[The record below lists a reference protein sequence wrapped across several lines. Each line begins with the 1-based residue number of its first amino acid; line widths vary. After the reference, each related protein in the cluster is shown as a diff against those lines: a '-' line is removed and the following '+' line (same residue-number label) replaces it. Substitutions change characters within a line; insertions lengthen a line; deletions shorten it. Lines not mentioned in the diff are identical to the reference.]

1 MPESLRSCNSR
12 SGFLNE
18 GGFCKRCIALLQ
30 SLKEMCATKTS
41 HHRHCQCAME
51 SHNQMVEVANIYG
64 HCFLRTSPQPV
75 DCGSLTP
82 KLSGSVGQLL
92 VWVLE
97 GFVVKLKWA
106 LCGL

>member
-1 MPESLRSCNSR
+1 MGKAFVTGILHC
-12 SGFLNE
+12 
-18 GGFCKRCIALLQ
+18 Q
-30 SLKEMCATKTS
+30 SIREMCATKTC
-41 HHRHCQCAME
+41 HHHHCQCAVE
-51 SHNQMVEVANIYG
+51 SHNHMEEVANICE

-97 GFVVKLKWA
+97 GFVVKLKMA
-106 LCGL
+106 ICGL